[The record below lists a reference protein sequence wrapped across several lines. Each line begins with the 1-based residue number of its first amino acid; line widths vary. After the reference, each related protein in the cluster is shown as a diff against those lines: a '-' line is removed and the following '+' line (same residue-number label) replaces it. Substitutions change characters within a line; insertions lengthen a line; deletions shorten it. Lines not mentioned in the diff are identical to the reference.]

1 MIDTINPPITGVI
14 DPSPF
19 VYNSTLYT
27 LAGLVGLA
35 GALHLMVRPVD
46 AKYIKLTKDMENKEK
61 ALRMEEEAR
70 RSNCKKLDWSTKD
83 RAFQIQNI
91 SRFQKVK
98 TDK

>member
-46 AKYIKLTKDMENKEK
+46 AKYIQLTKDMENKEK

-70 RSNCKKLDWSTKD
+70 RSICKKLGWSTKD
-83 RAFQIQNI
+83 RAFSNSKHIKI
-91 SRFQKVK
+91 SKSK
-98 TDK
+98 DW